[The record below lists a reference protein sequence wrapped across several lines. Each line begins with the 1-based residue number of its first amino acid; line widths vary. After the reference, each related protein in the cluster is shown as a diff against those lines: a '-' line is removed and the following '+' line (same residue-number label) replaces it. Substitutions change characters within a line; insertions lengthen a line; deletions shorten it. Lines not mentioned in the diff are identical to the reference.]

1 MATTVRRIKHEM
13 KIRRSLSMTPKAD
26 SQSGPYK
33 AVPAPKPLA
42 NPPPYRQPPPP
53 ANSSSPV
60 LAAARPHLHHNDPSV
75 VASAAVSAAASTAAT
90 SESNPESAGHGLLAH
105 SSKFPIE
112 RQLVVTTG
120 DKIAEVGRIERIATE
135 SKGSTENRIPATET
149 DSSAMQTVVTQSA
162 WNEERRTVT
171 QGRHGEVIAGAPH
184 HAAHHYPDGFDH
196 VSGSEELHRPASYM
210 PMHIHYTGWRQEN
223 NYVPMNFDGRVQQQ
237 QHQHQQQQQL
247 HQHQSQQPF
256 GVTGNSSTATSLG
269 DHSLSFDS
277 QHTGPT
283 SMRDPFAQTIHPNSN
298 HMTQYEIQV
307 DSERADRPISNVT
320 VAPWNNQASD
330 TSTFDRLRD
339 TCNKMFLRDGHLR
352 GSSQFALS
360 PTLPRAMERLTIDQR
375 NGVEPCTNANP
386 NNDPSVVLTSIQS
399 EKAQREDGDT
409 TNINNK
415 NGSMRKKLSGKTYHH
430 IKDMFTTKFN
440 KSSKSK
446 LNGTENNAG
455 TGPAN
460 SSAANTAA
468 AVAAAAAAAESII
481 TEHGVQ
487 QNGAASQLGR
497 QPDPVHS
504 INQRIKSQLTGQNNS
519 NQHTTNNNN
528 PQQVWGSYGRQSAR
542 MEASIN
548 DSDASALAKLTLS
561 PTSNGPDSLAPA
573 QSPYSLR
580 HKPSVTF
587 RMDLNNECQYS
598 GGDNSSSSV
607 AASAVTS
614 TVELTSR
621 YGSRTTQGQVVLYD
635 DTMHF
640 PQHQQPAKEGPTKNS
655 YGEHD
660 SSLSSIASASQ
671 QGMKNRSV
679 FSYSDYDVPPKS
691 VSLNSPMMNEGG
703 SSSGHQSAGSSSDLD
718 KRSGQSVSTNDSGL
732 GVLADPSGQR
742 GRVNGQQNYH
752 LDTSTETEMFVG
764 RAGAGQLNQ
773 SSSDWAEAADREVNN
788 VMEMRNYQSKQSQQ
802 GLQSTTPPLPP
813 LSPDVSPKP
822 TPKMQ
827 QKFSNSKPDLLEPAN
842 GPSPMVQR
850 VKPTTPAKP
859 MTNSHRIL
867 DSQTKLGHHA
877 KRRGEDNKGSSVS
890 KSLSSAKLRTS
901 KSAGSLHPLTAL
913 QEALDLGDIT
923 STTTGLDLDADSDSS
938 SSHSDDDLSTTMDMN
953 DSRTIRR
960 QLEGLESMYSEVL
973 KALHKKS
980 TRSGPSDYKLS
991 KRRMYGSVSSLP
1003 SSVCS
1008 RPVYRDRRRN
1018 EERRRPKESK
1028 SSNKRF
1034 QRLESHVVTL
1044 ARSVAHL
1051 SSEMRTQH
1059 IMIQEMETIR
1069 SEIAQLR
1076 TVPLRMGSGNPYNT
1090 GASVKLPRGYR
1101 VDRDTCWQGA
1111 VPALTDPSRVKKLTS
1126 FFGDEPPLLRI
1137 FLKKLGYE
1145 KYAPLFDQEKIGM
1158 IELPYLTEER
1168 LHKMGIPMGPRI
1180 RILQEAQLSIRS
1192 DSMNDYGMV

>member
-1 MATTVRRIKHEM
+1 
-13 KIRRSLSMTPKAD
+13 
-26 SQSGPYK
+26 
-33 AVPAPKPLA
+33 
-42 NPPPYRQPPPP
+42 
-53 ANSSSPV
+53 
-60 LAAARPHLHHNDPSV
+60 
-75 VASAAVSAAASTAAT
+75 
-90 SESNPESAGHGLLAH
+90 
-105 SSKFPIE
+105 
-112 RQLVVTTG
+112 
-120 DKIAEVGRIERIATE
+120 
-135 SKGSTENRIPATET
+135 
-149 DSSAMQTVVTQSA
+149 
-162 WNEERRTVT
+162 
-171 QGRHGEVIAGAPH
+171 
-184 HAAHHYPDGFDH
+184 
-196 VSGSEELHRPASYM
+196 
-210 PMHIHYTGWRQEN
+210 
-223 NYVPMNFDGRVQQQ
+223 
-237 QHQHQQQQQL
+237 
-247 HQHQSQQPF
+247 
-256 GVTGNSSTATSLG
+256 
-269 DHSLSFDS
+269 
-277 QHTGPT
+277 
-283 SMRDPFAQTIHPNSN
+283 
-298 HMTQYEIQV
+298 
-307 DSERADRPISNVT
+307 
-320 VAPWNNQASD
+320 
-330 TSTFDRLRD
+330 
-339 TCNKMFLRDGHLR
+339 
-352 GSSQFALS
+352 
-360 PTLPRAMERLTIDQR
+360 
-375 NGVEPCTNANP
+375 
-386 NNDPSVVLTSIQS
+386 
-399 EKAQREDGDT
+399 
-409 TNINNK
+409 
-415 NGSMRKKLSGKTYHH
+415 
-430 IKDMFTTKFN
+430 
-440 KSSKSK
+440 
-446 LNGTENNAG
+446 
-455 TGPAN
+455 
-460 SSAANTAA
+460 
-468 AVAAAAAAAESII
+468 
-481 TEHGVQ
+481 
-487 QNGAASQLGR
+487 
-497 QPDPVHS
+497 
-504 INQRIKSQLTGQNNS
+504 
-519 NQHTTNNNN
+519 
-528 PQQVWGSYGRQSAR
+528 

-901 KSAGSLHPLTAL
+901 KSAGKLFSCCFHLV
-913 QEALDLGDIT
+913 
-923 STTTGLDLDADSDSS
+923 
-938 SSHSDDDLSTTMDMN
+938 
-953 DSRTIRR
+953 
-960 QLEGLESMYSEVL
+960 SE
-973 KALHKKS
+973 
-980 TRSGPSDYKLS
+980 KL
-991 KRRMYGSVSSLP
+991 
-1003 SSVCS
+1003 
-1008 RPVYRDRRRN
+1008 
-1018 EERRRPKESK
+1018 
-1028 SSNKRF
+1028 
-1034 QRLESHVVTL
+1034 
-1044 ARSVAHL
+1044 
-1051 SSEMRTQH
+1051 
-1059 IMIQEMETIR
+1059 
-1069 SEIAQLR
+1069 
-1076 TVPLRMGSGNPYNT
+1076 
-1090 GASVKLPRGYR
+1090 
-1101 VDRDTCWQGA
+1101 
-1111 VPALTDPSRVKKLTS
+1111 
-1126 FFGDEPPLLRI
+1126 
-1137 FLKKLGYE
+1137 
-1145 KYAPLFDQEKIGM
+1145 
-1158 IELPYLTEER
+1158 
-1168 LHKMGIPMGPRI
+1168 
-1180 RILQEAQLSIRS
+1180 
-1192 DSMNDYGMV
+1192 

>member
-1 MATTVRRIKHEM
+1 
-13 KIRRSLSMTPKAD
+13 
-26 SQSGPYK
+26 
-33 AVPAPKPLA
+33 
-42 NPPPYRQPPPP
+42 
-53 ANSSSPV
+53 
-60 LAAARPHLHHNDPSV
+60 
-75 VASAAVSAAASTAAT
+75 
-90 SESNPESAGHGLLAH
+90 
-105 SSKFPIE
+105 
-112 RQLVVTTG
+112 
-120 DKIAEVGRIERIATE
+120 
-135 SKGSTENRIPATET
+135 
-149 DSSAMQTVVTQSA
+149 
-162 WNEERRTVT
+162 
-171 QGRHGEVIAGAPH
+171 
-184 HAAHHYPDGFDH
+184 
-196 VSGSEELHRPASYM
+196 
-210 PMHIHYTGWRQEN
+210 
-223 NYVPMNFDGRVQQQ
+223 
-237 QHQHQQQQQL
+237 
-247 HQHQSQQPF
+247 
-256 GVTGNSSTATSLG
+256 
-269 DHSLSFDS
+269 
-277 QHTGPT
+277 
-283 SMRDPFAQTIHPNSN
+283 
-298 HMTQYEIQV
+298 
-307 DSERADRPISNVT
+307 
-320 VAPWNNQASD
+320 
-330 TSTFDRLRD
+330 
-339 TCNKMFLRDGHLR
+339 
-352 GSSQFALS
+352 
-360 PTLPRAMERLTIDQR
+360 
-375 NGVEPCTNANP
+375 
-386 NNDPSVVLTSIQS
+386 
-399 EKAQREDGDT
+399 
-409 TNINNK
+409 
-415 NGSMRKKLSGKTYHH
+415 MRKKLSGKTYHH

-487 QNGAASQLGR
+487 QKGAASQLGR

-561 PTSNGPDSLAPA
+561 PTPNGPDSLAPA

-614 TVELTSR
+614 TAELTSR
-621 YGSRTTQGQVVLYD
+621 YGSRATQGQVVLYD

-640 PQHQQPAKEGPTKNS
+640 PQHQQPTKEGPTKNS

-679 FSYSDYDVPPKS
+679 FNYSDYDVPPKS

-732 GVLADPSGQR
+732 GVLADPSGPR
-742 GRVNGQQNYH
+742 ARVNGQQNYH

-901 KSAGSLHPLTAL
+901 KSAGKLFSCCIHLV
-913 QEALDLGDIT
+913 
-923 STTTGLDLDADSDSS
+923 
-938 SSHSDDDLSTTMDMN
+938 
-953 DSRTIRR
+953 
-960 QLEGLESMYSEVL
+960 SE
-973 KALHKKS
+973 K
-980 TRSGPSDYKLS
+980 
-991 KRRMYGSVSSLP
+991 
-1003 SSVCS
+1003 
-1008 RPVYRDRRRN
+1008 
-1018 EERRRPKESK
+1018 
-1028 SSNKRF
+1028 
-1034 QRLESHVVTL
+1034 
-1044 ARSVAHL
+1044 
-1051 SSEMRTQH
+1051 
-1059 IMIQEMETIR
+1059 
-1069 SEIAQLR
+1069 
-1076 TVPLRMGSGNPYNT
+1076 
-1090 GASVKLPRGYR
+1090 
-1101 VDRDTCWQGA
+1101 
-1111 VPALTDPSRVKKLTS
+1111 
-1126 FFGDEPPLLRI
+1126 LRI
-1137 FLKKLGYE
+1137 K
-1145 KYAPLFDQEKIGM
+1145 
-1158 IELPYLTEER
+1158 
-1168 LHKMGIPMGPRI
+1168 
-1180 RILQEAQLSIRS
+1180 
-1192 DSMNDYGMV
+1192 